1 MATVLLT
8 KNELKKQ
15 RNALKLYSRYL
26 PTLQLKKQQLQTVL
40 KKVSETLEGKSN
52 HLKNRMNQV
61 TDWVSVVSEQGH
73 NLDNFIKIQK
83 IDISTIS
90 IAGVEVPVYNSI
102 NYQEVTY
109 DLFTTPLWMD
119 TAVKTAQE
127 LKALVIETDILRKQ
141 VHLLSEELLI
151 TAQRVNLFEK
161 VKIPQA
167 KEIIRRIQVY
177 NADQQTAA
185 VVRGKISKKKLAEHK
200 V

>member
-40 KKVSETLEGKSN
+40 KKVSEKLEGKSN